1 MHAVVAPFLHDSWAF
16 SLSTGQASDPNV
28 SWVDPAVVLS
38 AFRSVKLMPQGSHA
52 TEATLGWE
60 SFRLHW
66 VNLCH
71 ITVVTSDGA
80 TEVLVNSQRG

>member
-1 MHAVVAPFLHDSWAF
+1 
-16 SLSTGQASDPNV
+16 
-28 SWVDPAVVLS
+28 
-38 AFRSVKLMPQGSHA
+38 MPQGSPV

-66 VNLCH
+66 VNLFH

-80 TEVLVNSQRG
+80 TEVLVNSQRGKKLFNKNASLGRFPTKWSLHSKARGI